1 MAGRDQVRPMRR
13 LARLM
18 ALLDQ
23 AGAAGATADRLVEVG
38 DYGEKDPH
46 SQLTLDFKRLRDQG
60 WQIDNVAG
68 DGEPA
73 RYRMV
78 AGDNRLR
85 LKLTKAQLAALQR
98 AVILAD
104 RADLATRLGLE
115 AEELPSGLGSEVLPR
130 NREAVLTLALR
141 AVQLRSL
148 VRFVYKGKPRVV
160 NPATVRFQHVQWYL
174 TGVEEG
180 GEIVKHFAVAR
191 MREVSL
197 DSPGFAR
204 LTPEVRRLS
213 LHPLTWEVDAPLEVT
228 LRTSPDYVPD
238 VERWL
243 NEPAYTREVGTAVD
257 LIYVVTNRA
266 AFRARVYALGTR
278 VEIAGPDSFRDEV
291 LADLQDLVGL

>member
-18 ALLDQ
+18 AVLDQ

-38 DYGEKDPH
+38 DYGDKDPH

-60 WQIDNVAG
+60 WQIDNIAG
-68 DGEPA
+68 DGESA

-85 LKLTKAQLAALQR
+85 LRLTKAQLAALQR

-104 RADLATRLGLE
+104 RADIAERLGL
-115 AEELPSGLGSEVLPR
+115 APAELPVGLGSEVLPR
-130 NREAVLTLALR
+130 NREGVLTLALR

-148 VRFVYKGKPRVV
+148 IRFVYKGKPRLV
-160 NPATVRFQHVQWYL
+160 NPGTVRFQHVQWYL
-174 TGVEEG
+174 TGVEDGSEV
-180 GEIVKHFAVAR
+180 VKHYAVAR

-197 DSPGFAR
+197 DAPGSAR

-213 LHPLTWEVDAPLEVT
+213 LHPLTWEVDVPLEVT
-228 LRTSPDYVPD
+228 LRTTPEYVPD

-243 NEPAYTREVGTAVD
+243 DAPANTREVGQSVD
-257 LIYVVTNRA
+257 LTYEVTNRA

-278 VEIAGPDSFRDEV
+278 VEIVGPDSFRDEV
-291 LADLQDLVGL
+291 LADLRDLVGL